1 VLRDGGVKGLTPAA
15 LDKKI
20 DGLGLTLTSSIDRET
35 GSVNLKSLS
44 KVFPEAF
51 KLFAAVLFQPSFA
64 DERLQISKAK
74 LLEEIRRI
82 ENKPSSVASYKFSQM
97 LYGEKSP
104 WARRPSAQ
112 SVSKITRSDL
122 QGFHQ
127 RYFVPSNMMIAISGD
142 FNSQQVLALLKEY
155 TKDYKLQTI
164 IFPPLDPV
172 KFTLLPQ
179 IKHIKKD
186 TNQSFIRVGHFGI
199 KRDNPDRFAIAV
211 MNMILGGNNFT
222 SRLMHEIRVEK
233 GLSYGVS
240 SSFHGATD
248 YGLFE
253 VATATKLSSTE
264 EVLDI
269 IKENVASLTLDA
281 KIIQEELDFA
291 KRSTLNRLVF
301 QFDQPA
307 KVLAQRLFYRFYD
320 RPDDYWKVYKH
331 EIERV
336 SLQDVQRVA
345 KTYLHPE
352 NLSILV
358 VGPQAYK

>member
-1 VLRDGGVKGLTPAA
+1 
-15 LDKKI
+15 
-20 DGLGLTLTSSIDRET
+20 
-35 GSVNLKSLS
+35 
-44 KVFPEAF
+44 
-51 KLFAAVLFQPSFA
+51 
-64 DERLQISKAK
+64 
-74 LLEEIRRI
+74 
-82 ENKPSSVASYKFSQM
+82 
-97 LYGEKSP
+97 
-104 WARRPSAQ
+104 
-112 SVSKITRSDL
+112 
-122 QGFHQ
+122 
-127 RYFVPSNMMIAISGD
+127 
-142 FNSQQVLALLKEY
+142 
-155 TKDYKLQTI
+155 
-164 IFPPLDPV
+164 
-172 KFTLLPQ
+172 
-179 IKHIKKD
+179 
-186 TNQSFIRVGHFGI
+186 
-199 KRDNPDRFAIAV
+199 
-211 MNMILGGNNFT
+211 
-222 SRLMHEIRVEK
+222 
-233 GLSYGVS
+233 
-240 SSFHGATD
+240 
-248 YGLFE
+248 
-253 VATATKLSSTE
+253 SSTE